1 MKELIPVIIAV
12 ASMPLWAAA
21 LASPE
26 GPHLLRGDAEL
37 PPDLM
42 ASAPGL
48 SEAGGGAGEE
58 EGGGGRILNGPE
70 VGAEVLV
77 SSSDASGTVVEFLL
91 RGVRAEERAAGSEAF
106 SVLSI
111 PERGTTTEVGRPEL
125 PVVRAMV
132 AVPAGAAVRAT
143 VLEASSSTYPGF
155 RVRPFQPPEVDGLSG
170 YRGLLIDEEFYSR
183 DGFYPEELVEVGPP
197 GIWRDLVVVELQAN
211 PVAFNPATGEL
222 RVYDR
227 ILVRLDYEGGVL
239 AKETA
244 EPKFARI
251 YRDVIS
257 NYHLLDLEA
266 RGPEPSGREADL
278 PPGVGIDG
286 AESPEMV
293 KYLSIRHEGQ
303 SSYESIRPLLERREA
318 AGVPVLSC
326 YFSSSSTPSAEAV
339 KEVVASVYAAHP
351 ELEYLLLVGDI
362 GRLPWRPNWD
372 PSSSFSSYF
381 PGMTIPSDYWYACV
395 AGVDL
400 YPEVAVGRITAKND
414 AEVGQQ
420 VAKILAYETGAR
432 TGDWASKVLLI
443 AHAQEAP
450 GKYQG
455 CKESIRTA
463 PYASPFS
470 FATAYGS
477 PPSQGGDGATNAD
490 VLAAAASGVGIV
502 NYRGHGS
509 YTSWGPGWNYAG
521 EEFGTSEAHAMAGV
535 AFPAVLS
542 IACYNAALDQA
553 GDCLAE
559 AFVKDDGSAAAFLG
573 ASRPSWTEPNHD
585 FDRYL
590 FDAMGNGGISDLG
603 WVVND
608 AKVKVMAKYGA
619 TSYAADN
626 VKMFLLL
633 GDPALRVGPPSPNAP
648 PETPGRPAGP
658 ASGRTGT
665 AYSYSTSSR
674 DPDGDRV
681 KYTYDWGDGTFSE
694 TEFFD
699 SGATVSLSHLWEAPG
714 TRAVRVKAEDLE
726 AASGWSEPLK
736 VTISPGTRR
745 GSGVWRSP
753 DF

>member
-1 MKELIPVIIAV
+1 VKELIPVIIAV

-26 GPHLLRGDAEL
+26 GPHLLRGNAEL

-48 SEAGGGAGEE
+48 SEEGGGAGEE

-132 AVPAGAAVRAT
+132 AVPAGGAVRAT

-155 RVRPFQPPEVDGLSG
+155 RVHPFQPPEVDGLSG

-251 YRDVIS
+251 YREVIS

-266 RGPEPSGREADL
+266 KGPEPSGREADL

-490 VLAAAASGVGIV
+490 VLAAASGVGIV

-521 EEFGTSEAHAMAGV
+521 EEFGTSEAHAMDGV

-633 GDPALRVGPPSPNAP
+633 GDPALGVGPPSPNAP

-699 SGATVSLSHLWEAPG
+699 SGDSVSLSHLWEAAG

-726 AASGWSEPLK
+726 AASGWSEPLE

-745 GSGVWRSP
+745 GSGVWRST

>member
-77 SSSDASGTVVEFLL
+77 ASSDASGTVVEFLL

-211 PVAFNPATGEL
+211 PVAFNPGTGEL

-266 RGPEPSGREADL
+266 RGP
-278 PPGVGIDG
+278 
-286 AESPEMV
+286 
-293 KYLSIRHEGQ
+293 
-303 SSYESIRPLLERREA
+303 
-318 AGVPVLSC
+318 
-326 YFSSSSTPSAEAV
+326 
-339 KEVVASVYAAHP
+339 
-351 ELEYLLLVGDI
+351 
-362 GRLPWRPNWD
+362 
-372 PSSSFSSYF
+372 
-381 PGMTIPSDYWYACV
+381 
-395 AGVDL
+395 
-400 YPEVAVGRITAKND
+400 
-414 AEVGQQ
+414 
-420 VAKILAYETGAR
+420 
-432 TGDWASKVLLI
+432 
-443 AHAQEAP
+443 
-450 GKYQG
+450 
-455 CKESIRTA
+455 
-463 PYASPFS
+463 
-470 FATAYGS
+470 
-477 PPSQGGDGATNAD
+477 
-490 VLAAAASGVGIV
+490 
-502 NYRGHGS
+502 
-509 YTSWGPGWNYAG
+509 
-521 EEFGTSEAHAMAGV
+521 
-535 AFPAVLS
+535 
-542 IACYNAALDQA
+542 
-553 GDCLAE
+553 
-559 AFVKDDGSAAAFLG
+559 
-573 ASRPSWTEPNHD
+573 
-585 FDRYL
+585 
-590 FDAMGNGGISDLG
+590 
-603 WVVND
+603 
-608 AKVKVMAKYGA
+608 
-619 TSYAADN
+619 
-626 VKMFLLL
+626 
-633 GDPALRVGPPSPNAP
+633 
-648 PETPGRPAGP
+648 
-658 ASGRTGT
+658 
-665 AYSYSTSSR
+665 
-674 DPDGDRV
+674 
-681 KYTYDWGDGTFSE
+681 
-694 TEFFD
+694 
-699 SGATVSLSHLWEAPG
+699 
-714 TRAVRVKAEDLE
+714 
-726 AASGWSEPLK
+726 
-736 VTISPGTRR
+736 
-745 GSGVWRSP
+745 
-753 DF
+753 